1 MGIVKDE
8 NYISIQG
15 WMITRLG
22 LSGNDL
28 LIYAIIF
35 GFSQDGKSVFE
46 GSRQYLADWCTC
58 SISTVKRS
66 LKTLIDRGLIEQV
79 YHSNDNL
86 EVHYIAHTE
95 PLTDMTQGPRVK
107 MTLGS
112 GQNVRGLGSK

>member
-66 LKTLIDRGLIEQV
+66 LKALIDRGLIEQV

-95 PLTDMTQGPRVK
+95 PLTDMTQGARVK